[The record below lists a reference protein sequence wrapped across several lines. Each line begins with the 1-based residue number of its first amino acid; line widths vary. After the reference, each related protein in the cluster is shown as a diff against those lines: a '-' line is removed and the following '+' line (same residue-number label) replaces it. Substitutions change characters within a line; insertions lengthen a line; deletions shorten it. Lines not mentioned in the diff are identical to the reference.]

1 MLFYEC
7 AYLLVHVKRNI
18 IMPAAILAA
27 GTGTFPAAEGLEARP
42 CACGCALWTVGI
54 GHAGLNVVVE
64 PISFFE
70 GSIEACGETVVYVVG
85 DLHGLV
91 HAFYFSNGC
100 DGQEHFLFPQA
111 VTERQVGD
119 QGVFTEISFIEHAAS
134 FYVSAGEE
142 FSAALID
149 LFTEILEIIIGRLIY
164 HRTAVRVSFSWV
176 ADD

>member
-1 MLFYEC
+1 M
-7 AYLLVHVKRNI
+7 HVKRNV

-42 CACGCALWTVGI
+42 CACGCALRAVGI
-54 GHAGLNVVVE
+54 SHACLNVVVE
-64 PISFFE
+64 PISFFG
-70 GSIEACGETVVYVVG
+70 GSIEASGETVVHVVG
-85 DLHGLV
+85 HLHGLV

-119 QGVFTEISFIEHAAS
+119 QSVFAEIPFIEHAAG

-149 LFTEILEIIIGRLIY
+149 LFAEILEIIIGRLIY
-164 HRTAVRVSFSWV
+164 HRTTVRVSFSWI
-176 ADD
+176 AND